1 MKMAGSKRSGDDDTS
16 KDRVVIQRVIRE
28 VGDGSSYPALTKT
41 NYSDWALPMKVKL
54 KARTLWSIIKN
65 NGTDQQEEM
74 MAHDALCGA
83 VPLKMVPTIS
93 NKETTKEA
101 WDAIATMRVGDDR
114 VKKATTQQLRRKF
127 NLVMFDD
134 GEIIEDY
141 ALRLSGMAVHLAT
154 LGEEVKDSE
163 IVAKML
169 RSLPPHFKQITIV
182 IKTLLNV
189 STMSVVDLAGRL
201 KEAEEA
207 FEEVSTSLQQD
218 GKMYLTEEE
227 WDARRK
233 KREADKHSD
242 SGARGCGTGKGRGH
256 GRGHGRGGSSSSGSS
271 SKPTDDECWWCSKMG
286 QWTRECRSKPKKEQA
301 HVAQD
306 GEEPSFMFASATL
319 IRPEVISSS
328 AEVEIHEEKVFSDL
342 DKEKDSDTGT
352 WVLDTGA
359 INHMSGCRAA
369 FTKIDTAVI
378 GTVRFSDDSV
388 AWIEGCGTVMFV
400 FKNDESRSFD
410 MVYFIPHL
418 MTNIV
423 SVGQLDEIGY
433 KINIDTGMMKIQEPG
448 GVLLAKVKREANRLY
463 LLHLKFAQPTCLAV
477 RGRSDEVAW
486 RWHERFR
493 HINMAALR
501 KLAWEELVHDLLEIG
516 QVV

>member
-1 MKMAGSKRSGDDDTS
+1 
-16 KDRVVIQRVIRE
+16 
-28 VGDGSSYPALTKT
+28 
-41 NYSDWALPMKVKL
+41 
-54 KARTLWSIIKN
+54 
-65 NGTDQQEEM
+65 
-74 MAHDALCGA
+74 
-83 VPLKMVPTIS
+83 
-93 NKETTKEA
+93 
-101 WDAIATMRVGDDR
+101 
-114 VKKATTQQLRRKF
+114 
-127 NLVMFDD
+127 
-134 GEIIEDY
+134 
-141 ALRLSGMAVHLAT
+141 
-154 LGEEVKDSE
+154 
-163 IVAKML
+163 
-169 RSLPPHFKQITIV
+169 V

-189 STMSVVDLAGRL
+189 STMSVADLAGRL
-201 KEAEEA
+201 KEA

-218 GKMYLTEEE
+218 GKMYLTEKE

-242 SGARGCGTGKGRGH
+242 SGARGGGAGKGRRRGR
-256 GRGHGRGGSSSSGSS
+256 GRGHGGSSSSGSS
-271 SKPTDDECWWCSKMG
+271 SKPTGDECQCCSKMG
-286 QWTRECRSKPKKEQA
+286 QWAHECRSKPKKEQA

-306 GEEPSFMFASATL
+306 GEELSLMLASATL

-328 AEVEIHEEKVFSDL
+328 AEVEIHEEKVFTNL

-352 WVLDTGA
+352 WVLDTEA

-423 SVGQLDEIGY
+423 SVDQLDEIGY
-433 KINIDTGMMKIQEPG
+433 KINIDTGMMKIREPG

-463 LLHLKFAQPTCLAV
+463 LFHLKFAQPTCLAV
-477 RGRSDEVAW
+477 HGHGDEVVW
-486 RWHERFR
+486 RWYERFG
-493 HINMAALR
+493 HINMVAL
-501 KLAWEELVHDLLEIG
+501 
-516 QVV
+516 